1 MKTILTKILFF
12 SVIILLLSC
21 NNEPS
26 LQRYFV
32 DSSEKPAFQSLS
44 FSPQSFIKNA
54 EQLTEEE
61 KAQLENITKLNL
73 LVLQKNDVNKQYDPE
88 IKKVNAI
95 LQQKQYK
102 SLFSAGSGN
111 KQMEMFYV
119 GSGSKISEFIVFA
132 SSEEDGFVVA
142 RILGKDLSPNN
153 IYKIMK
159 LSDKVDM
166 SQIQE
171 TLKTF
176 TNDV

>member
-1 MKTILTKILFF
+1 MKTTLSKL
-12 SVIILLLSC
+12 VLLISITLLMGC
-21 NNEPS
+21 NSQPT

-54 EQLTEEE
+54 EQLSEKE

-73 LVLQKNDVNKQYDPE
+73 LVLQNTNQNEFTPE
-88 IKKVNAI
+88 KEKVSAI

-102 SLFSAGSGN
+102 SLFSAGDGE
-111 KQMEMFYV
+111 KQMELFYV
-119 GSGSKISEFIVFA
+119 GTDTTISEVIVFA
-132 SSEEDGFVVA
+132 SAEKEGFIIA

-159 LSDKVDM
+159 LGDKLDM
-166 SQIQE
+166 SQLE
-171 TLKTF
+171 DTLKTF
-176 TNDV
+176 AS